1 MRSEVACENA
11 FVPRSASQRRRPV
24 VGWALLLAALALQ
37 ARLLYAPDLSGP
49 TLFTGADKVVHA
61 GLFGLPA
68 LIALLARLRPRLVL
82 LVLVVHAPVSEV
94 VQGTLLAHRTGDPW
108 DAVADLVGV
117 ALALGLWALLP
128 ARRGWVRSRPAL
140 ID

>member
-1 MRSEVACENA
+1 VACENA
-11 FVPRSASQRRRPV
+11 FVPGTASERRRPV
-24 VGWALLLAALALQ
+24 VGWVLLLVVLAIQ
-37 ARLLYAPDLSGP
+37 VRLLYAPDLAGP
-49 TLFTGADKVVHA
+49 ALFAGADKVVHA

-68 LIALLARLRPRLVL
+68 LIALLGRLRPRQVL
-82 LVLVVHAPVSEV
+82 LLLVIHAPVSEV
-94 VQGTLLAHRTGDPW
+94 VQGALLTRRTGDPW

-128 ARRGWVRSRPAL
+128 ARRDAGRPSPAL